1 MSYGDY
7 KTVRMDMRKQKT
19 NRGLVIM
26 AVVLGLAASSAIAGL
41 DDWLKRAD
49 GLLKQ
54 SGATRSS
61 SISLPDARIN
71 AGLKQALSVG
81 AERAIALLGT
91 RGGFLN
97 DRSVRIQLP
106 GLLKS
111 LGKGMRAM
119 GQGRYVDQFEATVNQ
134 AAEQAI
140 SKTLVI
146 VKHTVANMTL
156 QDVRGMLSGGDN
168 AATRFLQQRAG
179 GSLHAAVKP
188 IVAKATSQ
196 SGATAAY
203 KSLKKRADKTL
214 GGFVNTGSLDLDDY
228 VTDKTLDG
236 LFLKLAVEEKKIRE
250 NPLARTTDLLKQV
263 FAD

>member
-1 MSYGDY
+1 MC
-7 KTVRMDMRKQKT
+7 KKKT
-19 NRGLVIM
+19 NLGFVVAL
-26 AVVLGLAASSAIAGL
+26 VLGLTAGSSFAGL

-49 GLLKQ
+49 GLLNQ
-54 SGATRSS
+54 NGNAPSS
-61 SISLPDARIN
+61 SSTLPDMRIN

-81 AERAIALLGT
+81 AERAIALLGA

-97 DRSVRIQLP
+97 DQSVRIQLP

-119 GQGRYVDQFEATVNQ
+119 GQGKYVDQFEATVNR

-140 SKTLVI
+140 PKTLAI
-146 VKHTVANMTL
+146 VKQTVTNMTL
-156 QDVRGMLSGGDN
+156 QDVRGILSGGDD

-179 GSLHAAVKP
+179 GSLHAAIKP

-203 KSLKKRADKTL
+203 KELKKRADNTL
-214 GGFVNTGSLDLDDY
+214 GGFVSTGSLDLDDY
-228 VTDKTLDG
+228 VTDKTMDG
-236 LFLKLAVEEKKIRE
+236 LFLKLVEEEKRIRQD
-250 NPLARTTDLLKQV
+250 PLARSTELLEKV
-263 FAD
+263 FGAVVH